1 MNLTDAKNKVIADI
15 ESLEMLIATPCLEKC
30 NYIVQSDIYT
40 VGTDNN
46 GVVKVDIFNSF
57 PTQFTFEAATKLLTF
72 NASNNKGKL
81 VWQLVKAHDY
91 HVAKLTELKSTLELL
106 SDVA

>member
-1 MNLTDAKNKVIADI
+1 MNLTAAKNKVFADI

-30 NYIVQSDIYT
+30 NYVVQSDIYT
-40 VGTDNN
+40 VGTDVN

-57 PTQFTFEAATKLLTF
+57 PTQFTFEAATKLLDLD
-72 NASNNKGKL
+72 ASNCVGKL

-91 HVAKLTELKSTLELL
+91 HVAKLAELKSTLELL
-106 SDVA
+106 TAAD